1 MSISRKI
8 NKKKTFNNQPIPYLK
23 NIYLPFE
30 NSTLITNPPNLEN
43 TQEFAASTGSF
54 LIFGSVLFLLE
65 RLGAPEFILTWALV
79 SLVFAI
85 AILFGLS
92 GRTTSAL
99 GFFSANR
106 NESLS
111 GLIIGGMANTLT
123 VPLFLLIVFMQSGGS
138 KPILMLIAAIMAGYG
153 LNGWLFAKPFRK
165 SGAYSMPDFLG
176 FRFHSK
182 PVRFLSSII
191 VVMIC
196 VAFLYAELRMAGLYL
211 APILQFSFE
220 YVSAGIM
227 LIAAFAGLMGGA
239 ASISRMR
246 SALVLLTAVTIV
258 LPAMWLAL
266 GLTGLPLPQ
275 LALSFSEPIVPSQA
289 LIDIRL
295 AKELEFAFGLIEK
308 FGFGLPLVL
317 ITGFATLP
325 HLSNRCFSA
334 RSASIARRGQ
344 IRSIILIGLLL
355 TSVPALYFA
364 TAGED
369 VIPMPLVLR
378 IFVPVAI
385 LMMAISTASLLLV
398 VMANAAS
405 HDGYQLLRQGKVP
418 PARQIFIARLA
429 IILVAYGGWYYAINP
444 NIGAL
449 SAIIWGL
456 SLSLACLLPVLL
468 LSVFWKRASKIAIL
482 LGTGTG
488 LIVMAISFIALETD
502 LGQMLAQ
509 DWFAIDTNTGSYSS
523 IVAGVVSLTAN
534 LVMTS
539 LVSVFSR
546 PDEETLTRVKNL
558 RDPGKEILIS
568 ANL

>member
-1 MSISRKI
+1 MIANPQSPD
-8 NKKKTFNNQPIPYLK
+8 NK
-23 NIYLPFE
+23 
-30 NSTLITNPPNLEN
+30 
-43 TQEFAASTGSF
+43 QEFAASTGSF

-65 RLGAPEFILTWALV
+65 RLGAPEIILTWALV
-79 SLVFAI
+79 SSVFAT

-99 GFFSANR
+99 GFFSADR
-106 NESLS
+106 NENLS

-138 KPILMLIAAIMAGYG
+138 APILMLIAAIMAGYG

-191 VVMIC
+191 VIIIC

-227 LIAAFAGLMGGA
+227 LVAAFAGLMGGA

-246 SALVLLTAVTIV
+246 SALVLLTVVTIV

-275 LALSFSEPIVPSQA
+275 LALSLSEPLVPSQA

-308 FGFGLPLVL
+308 FGLWLPLVL
-317 ITGFATLP
+317 IAGFATLP
-325 HLSNRCFSA
+325 HLSNRSFSA
-334 RSASIARRGQ
+334 QSASIARRGQ
-344 IRSIILIGLLL
+344 VRSIILIGLLL

-369 VIPMPLVLR
+369 VFPMPLVLR

-385 LMMAISTASLLLV
+385 LMMAISTTSLLLV

-405 HDGYQLLRQGKVP
+405 HDGYQLLRPGNVP
-418 PARQIFIARLA
+418 PARQIFVARLA
-429 IILVAYGGWYYAINP
+429 MMLVAYGGWYYAINP

-456 SLSLACLLPVLL
+456 SLSAACLLPVLL
-468 LSVFWKRASKIAIL
+468 LSVFWKGASKLAML
-482 LGTGTG
+482 LGIGTG
-488 LIVMAISFIALETD
+488 LVVMAISFIALETD
-502 LGQMLAQ
+502 LGRALAQ
-509 DWFAIDTNTGSYSS
+509 GWFAIDTITENYSS
-523 IVAGVVSLTAN
+523 ITAGFVSLTAN
-534 LVMTS
+534 LAMT
-539 LVSVFSR
+539 LLASVFSR
-546 PDEETLTRVKNL
+546 PDEEILTRVKNL

>member
-1 MSISRKI
+1 MIANSQNPE
-8 NKKKTFNNQPIPYLK
+8 NK
-23 NIYLPFE
+23 
-30 NSTLITNPPNLEN
+30 
-43 TQEFAASTGSF
+43 QEFAASTGSF
-54 LIFGSVLFLLE
+54 LVFGSVLFLLE

-106 NESLS
+106 NEGLS

-123 VPLFLLIVFMQSGGS
+123 VPLFLLIIFMQSGGS
-138 KPILMLIAAIMAGYG
+138 APILILIAAIMAGYG

-182 PVRFLSSII
+182 LVRFLSSII
-191 VVMIC
+191 VVIVC
-196 VAFLYAELRMAGLYL
+196 IAFLYAELRMAGLYL

-220 YVSAGIM
+220 YVSAVIM

-246 SALVLLTAVTIV
+246 SALVLLTAITIV
-258 LPAMWLAL
+258 LPAMWMAL
-266 GLTGLPLPQ
+266 GLTGFPLPQ
-275 LALSFSEPIVPSQA
+275 LALSLSEPLISSQA

-308 FGFGLPLVL
+308 FGLWLPLVL
-317 ITGFATLP
+317 IAGVATLP

-344 IRSIILIGLLL
+344 IRSIILMGLLL

-364 TAGED
+364 TAGND

-385 LMMAISTASLLLV
+385 LMMAMSTASLLLV

-405 HDGYQLLRQGKVP
+405 HDGYQLLRQGNVP

-429 IILVAYGGWYYAINP
+429 IMLVAYGGWYYAINP

-449 SAIIWGL
+449 PAIIWGL
-456 SLSLACLLPVLL
+456 SLGIACLLPVLL
-468 LSVFWKRASKIAIL
+468 LSVFWSGTSKIAVIL
-482 LGTGTG
+482 GMSTGFF
-488 LIVMAISFIALETD
+488 VMVFSFIALETD
-502 LGQMLAQ
+502 LGHVLAQ
-509 DWFAIDTNTGSYSS
+509 DWFAIDIKTGGDSS
-523 IVAGVVSLTAN
+523 ITAGFASLIAN
-534 LVMTS
+534 LAII
-539 LVSVFSR
+539 LLASVFSR
-546 PDEETLTRVKNL
+546 KDEEILKRAKNL